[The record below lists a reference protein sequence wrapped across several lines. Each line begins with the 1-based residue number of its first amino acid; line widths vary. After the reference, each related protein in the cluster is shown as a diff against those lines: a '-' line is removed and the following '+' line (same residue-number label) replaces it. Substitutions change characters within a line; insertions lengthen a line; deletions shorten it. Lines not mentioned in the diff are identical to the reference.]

1 MDSSEK
7 TLIIRPESFRFKDLI
22 DWSKRI
28 EEMYHANSNH
38 NRTGMA
44 VLISG
49 RNTLSQEILPE
60 KKILHNNKKVSVMG
74 R

>member
-1 MDSSEK
+1 
-7 TLIIRPESFRFKDLI
+7 
-22 DWSKRI
+22 
-28 EEMYHANSNH
+28 MYHANSNH

-49 RNTLSQEILPE
+49 TNTLSQEILPE
-60 KKILHNNKKVSVMG
+60 KKILHNNKEVSVMG